1 MTWSKVWNYRLEAA
15 LGALIALL
23 IGCRFSDWLSG
34 PLRHIRD
41 PLTLVFVVLIVVVL
55 HRLYRKKW
63 RKWVVAGVQKL
74 FASGT
79 RRLLRFME
87 RWSSA
92 LKKKTVIH
100 GGTQVIFHQANGS
113 AKAKTHKRHPRWK
126 HLQSERAR
134 MRYLYRHMIT
144 ERIRHGAHIRPT
156 DTPAEIEH
164 AGENSEA
171 DRVVFEL
178 YNRYRYDERKEIDKS
193 MVESIKDTHFKDLK

>member
-1 MTWSKVWNYRLEAA
+1 MELPSRGGTRRIDRTADRVSVFGLVIRAVAPYPRSADTGFRCSDCGCAA
-15 LGALIALL
+15 P
-23 IGCRFSDWLSG
+23 
-34 PLRHIRD
+34 PL
-41 PLTLVFVVLIVVVL
+41 PE
-55 HRLYRKKW
+55 KW